1 MGAGAGAG
9 AAGAGAA
16 PATGSAAAQAELA
29 ALTASTTSTI
39 GAPVAAGLFPT
50 QASMA
55 AALGA
60 GGAMDMAGSAGV
72 GEALGGSA
80 TASAAELAAG
90 GAATAPIWGGDVP
103 RAGFDWMQ
111 TSTGL
116 GGAGTI
122 GSALSDPRNIVGL
135 GSALASIYGGNKS
148 QQAADEYRAQL
159 EAAFDRSDPFAQ
171 SRGLAG
177 AEYNQM
183 LLDPESYM
191 SSPLAR
197 MQIDELNRATR
208 TKQAQLGQTWNVDE
222 TGNIRGSGTGAVD
235 FARQLQF
242 NLAKQYET
250 ALGNRAQQA
259 GMSLFPS
266 AEMMRSMGQV
276 PGLEQAARQQKQ
288 TGFEVLG
295 GTAMEL
301 FPSLNPS
308 NWGSTFG
315 A

>member
-1 MGAGAGAG
+1 MGLGTGAGVAGTSLPALAGGYSVPGGISAGASVGGTG
-9 AAGAGAA
+9 AYDWMA
-16 PATGSAAAQAELA
+16 PATE
-29 ALTASTTSTI
+29 
-39 GAPVAAGLFPT
+39 
-50 QASMA
+50 
-55 AALGA
+55 
-60 GGAMDMAGSAGV
+60 GGAIPLQSTGPGATPG
-72 GEALGGSA
+72 GGSVGP
-80 TASAAELAAG
+80 G
-90 GAATAPIWGGDVP
+90 GTGFNVPGGSSSY
-103 RAGFDWMQ
+103 F
-111 TSTGL
+111 
-116 GGAGTI
+116 
-122 GSALSDPRNIVGL
+122 SDPRNIVGI
-135 GSALASIYGGNKS
+135 GSALYNVYSGNQS
-148 QQAADEYRAQL
+148 QNAADRYRAQL
-159 EAAFDRSDPFAQ
+159 EEAFARSDPFAQ

-183 LLDPESYM
+183 LRDPSSYM

-266 AEMMRSMGQV
+266 AEMMRSMGQI
-276 PGLEQAARQQKQ
+276 PGLEQQAMAQKQ
-288 TGFEVLG
+288 RGFEVLG
-295 GTAMEL
+295 GSAMEL

-308 NWGSTFG
+308 NWGSSFG